1 MFLVRKL
8 CISCIG
14 YYMSTSSKTGTY
26 KSRNSETLS
35 VVEETKIDLGKL
47 KETSHEEVNN
57 EIIVN
62 PAVAEMAVTASHKD
76 TEDKGDITPVA
87 IEIDV
92 QKGIV
97 EYKANDTSEVIAN
110 PTIAVDNVDTSIKEE
125 DGKIVSTHDTD
136 EYNEKSSEDVVE
148 VKGDESSHT
157 EVTTNLTAGDN
168 HQEEVCNPETTTHIP
183 KSDGVSNEDVIENLH
198 EEMESGKEN
207 GFKDGTTDDSGRN
220 EGQDSG
226 DNEDKGTRL

>member
-1 MFLVRKL
+1 
-8 CISCIG
+8 
-14 YYMSTSSKTGTY
+14 MSTSSKTGTY

-35 VVEETKIDLGKL
+35 VIEETKIDLGKL

-87 IEIDV
+87 IEINV

-125 DGKIVSTHDTD
+125 DSKIGSTHDTD
-136 EYNEKSSEDVVE
+136 EYNEKDVIE
-148 VKGDESSHT
+148 VKGDKA
-157 EVTTNLTAGDN
+157 EVTTNLIAGDN
-168 HQEEVCNPETTTHIP
+168 HQEDSEVCNPETTTHIP
-183 KSDGVSNEDVIENLH
+183 KSDGVSNEDVIENFH
-198 EEMESGKEN
+198 EEMESGKE
-207 GFKDGTTDDSGRN
+207 KDGTTDDSGCN

-226 DNEDKGTRL
+226 DNEDKSTRL